1 MKISILGTGIV
12 GQTIAAKMTELK
24 HKVFMGTR
32 EATVTSSRMQTNPM
46 SGRSFPDWHI
56 ANPGVSLVNYQDL
69 PGDTD
74 IFINATGGHGSIKA
88 LESVG
93 HTKLEH
99 KVILDIANPLDF
111 SQGMPPSL
119 YICNTDSLAEQIQK
133 EFPGSHVVK
142 SLNTMN
148 CFIMVNPGLVKGNH
162 TVFMSGND
170 REAKA
175 MVKTLL
181 EEIGWNAM
189 NILDLG
195 DITTARGTEMLLP
208 VWLRL
213 WGALGTAD
221 FNFHIV
227 RN

>member
-24 HKVFMGTR
+24 HEVFMGTR
-32 EATVTSSRMQTNPM
+32 DAAVTSSRIKSNPM
-46 SGRSFPDWHI
+46 SGKSFPDWHKS
-56 ANPGVSLVNYQDL
+56 NPVVSLVNYQDL
-69 PGDTD
+69 PDDTD
-74 IFINATGGHGSIKA
+74 VFINATGGQGSIAA

-119 YICNTDSLAEQIQK
+119 YVCNTDSLAEQIQK
-133 EFPGSHVVK
+133 EFPGSQIVK

-148 CFIMVNPGLVKGNH
+148 CFIMVNPGLVKGDH

-175 MVKTLL
+175 KVKSLL
-181 EEIGWNAM
+181 EDIGWNAK